1 MLSAGAGSGS
11 GTGNIGMC
19 GMSDGIPYNAHSIE
33 EWLHV
38 IYHAL
43 SSHFFPTHT
52 YNIYIMHQMSMC
64 TCTDAVEIGF
74 VLGSYRVN
82 ESELDVMV
90 CVEVKSGVLTP
101 AESASVTVNTSP
113 GTAMGNIIYP
123 LIYTHTIS
131 HHLRF

>member
-1 MLSAGAGSGS
+1 MVFHIMHIPLKNGFMLFIIRCPPTSFLH
-11 GTGNIGMC
+11 
-19 GMSDGIPYNAHSIE
+19 IP
-33 EWLHV
+33 
-38 IYHAL
+38 
-43 SSHFFPTHT
+43 
-52 YNIYIMHQMSMC
+52 IMHQMSMC

-113 GTAMGNIIYP
+113 GTAMGNIIHP